1 MERAYIMYTY
11 YIADELNLYKL
22 RQRYYINFLLD
33 KLYNYSRNS
42 LFDVD
47 KRAGNC
53 DEMHS

>member
-1 MERAYIMYTY
+1 MYTY
-11 YIADELNLYKL
+11 YICGLADEINLYKL

-33 KLYNYSRNS
+33 KFYNYSRNS